1 MVVFEPQ
8 PKQQEFINAV
18 FSNKYSFLVFGGAMG
33 GGKSYVSVA
42 ILILLAKIYPNSIWC
57 IIRESLPVMKNTVIP
72 TFKKICP
79 KNFILN
85 YNQSEQKVHFTNGSQ
100 LWFMAEDYANDK
112 DFDRFKGL
120 EVNGFLLEQIEEL
133 QEGLLD
139 ICTIRAGRH
148 KISPM
153 PKPLILATVNPTM
166 NWVKKRI
173 YTPWLQNT
181 LPKSWYYL
189 PSTIEDNPA
198 LSQDKEYIERFDNL
212 DPITRRRYIEGDWTA
227 FKIEGQILYC
237 FDHGRHVRSA
247 KYELNPHLDLWFSF
261 DFNVNPMTCLVAQ
274 RPALNNIVVVDEIR
288 LENSHTEA
296 ICKHLLSKY
305 PGYRY
310 IVTGDASGTKRS
322 TTTAG
327 GITDWH
333 IIVKTLKLK
342 DFQIRKRKANLPLND
357 SVTLCNSI
365 LYHTNLQIMH
375 HCESVIADVTY
386 AVADEYGKPKKDA
399 TTSGLHAF
407 DAFRYLLDANYPDFI
422 TNPKKYQ

>member
-8 PKQQEFINAV
+8 TKQQEFIDAV

-42 ILILLAKIYPNSIWC
+42 ILILIAKLYPNSIWC

-79 KNFILN
+79 KNFILS
-85 YNQSEQKVHFTNGSQ
+85 YNQSEQKVYFTNGSQ
-100 LWFMAEDYANDK
+100 LWFMAEDYQNDK

-148 KISPM
+148 KIPNQ

-173 YTPWLQNT
+173 YTPWLQGT
-181 LPKSWYYL
+181 LPKGWYYL
-189 PSTIEDNPA
+189 PSTITDNPA
-198 LSQDKEYIERFDNL
+198 LSDDKEYIERFDNL
-212 DPITRRRYIEGDWTA
+212 DPITKRRYIEGDWTA

-237 FDHGRHVRSA
+237 FDHLKHVKA
-247 KYELNPHLDLWFSF
+247 TKYEPSPLIDLWISF
-261 DFNVNPMTCLVAQ
+261 DFNVNPMTCTIAQ
-274 RPALNNIVVVDEIR
+274 RPTLKNPKIFDEIR
-288 LENSHTEA
+288 LENSHTEEL
-296 ICKHLLSKY
+296 CKHILAKY
-305 PGYRY
+305 PGFKYM
-310 IVTGDASGTKRS
+310 VTGDASGTKRS
-322 TTTAG
+322 TTTGG

-357 SVTLCNSI
+357 SITICNAI
-365 LYHTNLQIMH
+365 LYHLSLEVMAN
-375 HCESVIADVTY
+375 CEGLIADMTY

-399 TTSGLHAF
+399 TTSGLHFF
-407 DAFRYLLDANYPDFI
+407 DNFRYMMDAMYPDFI
-422 TNPKKYQ
+422 SNPKKYQ